1 MKLIQKIE
9 DYTILYKDSRSQ
21 IAEFLIQNKDDLNEY
36 SMNDIS
42 KQTFSSKA
50 TLVRFAKSL
59 GFSGW
64 KELIKTLIEE
74 IRYEEKHYS
83 AISPN
88 IPFDKNDS
96 FQDIIQN
103 ISTVQI
109 ESINDT
115 ANRIDTAALEEAV
128 RKLISAN
135 RIVVLGMSPN
145 NLLAEIFRRKM
156 ATIGKIVE
164 VAPPGEIGIIA
175 YSLTNKDAAIVI
187 SYSGNDVSREPMKF
201 IPDMNSKGVKLIGIT
216 SDGYNYMRQEIDTV
230 LTISSREGLYKKIS
244 NFSTEESILF
254 ILNVLYACFFSKE
267 YIKNYTYKLKN
278 SIKLEESRRIR
289 QMDLKE

>member
-21 IAEFLIQNKDDLNEY
+21 IADFLIQNKDDLNEY

-50 TLVRFAKSL
+50 TLVRFAQSL

-96 FQDIIQN
+96 FKEIIQN

-115 ANRIDTAALEEAV
+115 ADRIDTAALEEAV
-128 RKLISAN
+128 GKLISAN

-201 IPDMNSKGVKLIGIT
+201 IPDMKSKSVKLIGIT

>member
-21 IAEFLIQNKDDLNEY
+21 IAEFLIQNKDEINQY

-96 FQDIIQN
+96 FQEIIQN

-115 ANRIDTAALEEAV
+115 ADRIDTAALEEAV
-128 RKLISAN
+128 GKLISAN

-164 VAPPGEIGIIA
+164 VAPLGEIGIIT

-216 SDGYNYMRQEIDTV
+216 SDGYNYMRQEIDTI

>member
-96 FQDIIQN
+96 FQKIIQN

-115 ANRIDTAALEEAV
+115 ADRIDTAALEEAV
-128 RKLISAN
+128 GKLISAN

>member
-50 TLVRFAKSL
+50 TLVRFAQSL

-64 KELIKTLIEE
+64 KELIKILIEE

-96 FQDIIQN
+96 FKEIIQN

-115 ANRIDTAALEEAV
+115 ADRIDTAALEEAV
-128 RKLISAN
+128 GKLISAN

-201 IPDMNSKGVKLIGIT
+201 IPDMKSKGVKLIGIT

>member
-1 MKLIQKIE
+1 
-9 DYTILYKDSRSQ
+9 
-21 IAEFLIQNKDDLNEY
+21 
-36 SMNDIS
+36 MNDIS

-96 FQDIIQN
+96 FQEIIQN

-115 ANRIDTAALEEAV
+115 ADRIDTAALEEAV
-128 RKLISAN
+128 GKLINAN

-164 VAPPGEIGIIA
+164 VAPPGEIGIIT
-175 YSLTNKDAAIVI
+175 YSLTNKDTAIVI

>member
-9 DYTILYKDSRSQ
+9 DYTILYKDSRSH

-96 FQDIIQN
+96 FQEIIQN

-115 ANRIDTAALEEAV
+115 ADRIDTAALEEAV
-128 RKLISAN
+128 GKLISAN

>member
-21 IAEFLIQNKDDLNEY
+21 IAEFLIHNKDDLNNY

-115 ANRIDTAALEEAV
+115 ADRIDTAALEEAV
-128 RKLISAN
+128 GKLISAN
-135 RIVVLGMSPN
+135 RIVVMGMSPN

-175 YSLTNKDAAIVI
+175 YSLTNKDTAIVI

-201 IPDMNSKGVKLIGIT
+201 IPDMKSKGVKLIGIT
-216 SDGYNYMRQEIDTV
+216 SDGYNYMRQELATV

>member
-21 IAEFLIQNKDDLNEY
+21 IAEFLIQNKDNLNEY

-96 FQDIIQN
+96 FQEIIQN
-103 ISTVQI
+103 IATIQI

-115 ANRIDTAALEEAV
+115 ADRIDTAALEEAV
-128 RKLISAN
+128 GKLISAN

-201 IPDMNSKGVKLIGIT
+201 IPDMKSKSVKLIGIT

>member
-21 IAEFLIQNKDDLNEY
+21 IAEFLIHNKDDLNNY

-42 KQTFSSKA
+42 KQTYSSKT

-74 IRYEEKHYS
+74 IRYEETHYS

-96 FQDIIQN
+96 FQKIVQN

-115 ANRIDTAALEEAV
+115 ADRIDTAALEEAV
-128 RKLISAN
+128 GKLIGAN

-175 YSLTNKDAAIVI
+175 YSLTNKDTAIVI

-254 ILNVLYACFFSKE
+254 ILNVLYACFFSTE
-267 YIKNYTYKLKN
+267 YIKHYTYKLKN

>member
-21 IAEFLIQNKDDLNEY
+21 IAEFLIQNKDEINQY

-96 FQDIIQN
+96 FQEIIQN

-115 ANRIDTAALEEAV
+115 ADRIDTAALEEAV
-128 RKLISAN
+128 GKLISAN

-164 VAPPGEIGIIA
+164 VAPPGEIGIIT

-216 SDGYNYMRQEIDTV
+216 SDGYNYMRQEIDTI

>member
-128 RKLISAN
+128 GKLISAN

>member
-1 MKLIQKIE
+1 
-9 DYTILYKDSRSQ
+9 
-21 IAEFLIQNKDDLNEY
+21 
-36 SMNDIS
+36 
-42 KQTFSSKA
+42 
-50 TLVRFAKSL
+50 
-59 GFSGW
+59 
-64 KELIKTLIEE
+64 
-74 IRYEEKHYS
+74 
-83 AISPN
+83 
-88 IPFDKNDS
+88 
-96 FQDIIQN
+96 
-103 ISTVQI
+103 
-109 ESINDT
+109 
-115 ANRIDTAALEEAV
+115 
-128 RKLISAN
+128 
-135 RIVVLGMSPN
+135 
-145 NLLAEIFRRKM
+145 M

>member
-64 KELIKTLIEE
+64 KELIRTLIEE

-96 FQDIIQN
+96 FQEIIQN
-103 ISTVQI
+103 IATVQI

-115 ANRIDTAALEEAV
+115 ADRIDTAALEEAV
-128 RKLISAN
+128 GKLISAN